1 MKKGWVV
8 ILVVVVI
15 VIVVVV
21 LATRGEKAPEPVGPA
36 VTIETREAPE
46 GAEIAG
52 PSEEAQELVDE
63 AKARADELRDAAMRE
78 AGAK

>member
-21 LATRGEKAPEPVGPA
+21 LATRGEKAPEPVGPE
-36 VTIETREAPE
+36 VTIETPEVPE
-46 GAEIAG
+46 GVEVG
-52 PSEEAQELVDE
+52 LTDEAQERVDE